1 MVSSLELYYFKNSHS
16 NLISFMK
23 RTETSTNSL
32 VWILFRCRISQ
43 IIQHH
48 FKNTDSNWTLSAFQ
62 PDCPGY
68 DVRTVPMVFW
78 LASMAEWSKA
88 EHLSCSL
95 FGDAGSNP
103 ARCTLLGY
111 SFFTGTLFI
120 FKNVYSNYH
129 FYWKRYGEPLKIS
142 IRHSDKHRWRSGL
155 TRPTQDRFPSGAQV
169 RTLLGVNFMAP

>member
-1 MVSSLELYYFKNSHS
+1 MAEWSKAEHLSCSLFGDAGSNPARCTLLGYSFFIGTILFQEFTQQFNFLYEEDGDLHK
-16 NLISFMK
+16 LPC
-23 RTETSTNSL
+23 R
-32 VWILFRCRISQ
+32 ILFRCWISQ

-48 FKNTDSNWTLSAFQ
+48 FKNTDSNWTLSVFQ

-103 ARCTLLGY
+103 ARCTLLQY
-111 SFFTGTLFI
+111 SFFTGTISFQECFQQL
-120 FKNVYSNYH
+120 
-129 FYWKRYGEPLKIS
+129 PLLLKE
-142 IRHSDKHRWRSGL
+142 
-155 TRPTQDRFPSGAQV
+155 V
-169 RTLLGVNFMAP
+169 RRTS